1 MCSRFV
7 AEESVSARDPGAAQ
21 LEFFYNTTF
30 DAGALRQLAAKDLG
44 PPLDAAAAGSH
55 LSFLD
60 SGLLSPSRGQGR
72 CGSSW
77 AYAITGAVQYMTA
90 LTYRRIGGFF
100 NNAFMA
106 PQLLL
111 SCVEQPGAACGCYG
125 GDLSKAMDFVSRQG
139 LVTFRQFPYENDSS
153 VLTQEGQLHYLCRP
167 NEQADGAYLG
177 TCAPCERGQ
186 VDLEEV
192 VALAKGVSGATT
204 KFVTLSSCM
213 PCGSVGPPFYFPVDP
228 VRCYREDQG
237 VDANVDALKRLL
249 VHRGPLCATIR
260 VNQEDFGKVG
270 AAVLLKDVRDAP
282 VYAPATTPSSG
293 ALHSVLILG
302 FVDPS
307 VSSGRPE
314 DRQRAFFVCRNS
326 WGPDWGFK
334 LSLRRLAL
342 GPDGFPRVT
351 QDVFGGFFCC
361 SMYEAFEQI
370 GLVQTSVSVAG
381 VRVKTLGDAAPREAR
396 LTDPFVVRL
405 DETFLAALEAP
416 RQGRKSVLAES
427 PDGGGGSGWPAKHLR
442 RRLVPTLAAFV
453 AAALLAAGLLLLLWP
468 GQSTVRSGD

>member
-7 AEESVSARDPGAAQ
+7 SEESLQLQGAGSQQ
-21 LEFFYNTTF
+21 LNFFYNTTF
-30 DAGALRQLAAKDLG
+30 DASALRERAEGDLG

-55 LSFLD
+55 LAFLD

-72 CGSSW
+72 CGSCW
-77 AYAITGAVQYMTA
+77 AYAITGAVQYATA
-90 LTYRRIGGFF
+90 LSYRRLGGFF

-111 SCVEQPGAACGCYG
+111 SCVEEPGVACGCYG
-125 GDLSKAMDFVSRQG
+125 GDLSKAMDFVARQG

-153 VLTQEGQLHYLCRP
+153 VLTQEGQVHYICRP
-167 NEQADGAYLG
+167 NEKAAGAYLG

-192 VALAKGVSGATT
+192 VPLAKGVSGETT

-228 VRCYREDQG
+228 VRCYRQDQG
-237 VDANVDALKRLL
+237 VDANVAALKRLL

-260 VNQEDFGKVG
+260 VNQEELRRVG
-270 AAVLLKDVRDAP
+270 AAVLLRDVRDAP
-282 VYAPATTPSSG
+282 VYAPASTPSSG

-307 VSSGRPE
+307 AASGRPE
-314 DRQRAFFVCRNS
+314 DRRRAFFVCRNS
-326 WGPDWGFK
+326 WGPEWGFK
-334 LSLRRLAL
+334 LALRRIAL
-342 GPDGFPRVT
+342 GPDGFLRVT

-370 GLVQTSVSVAG
+370 GLVQTSLSAAA
-381 VRVKTLGDAAPREAR
+381 VRVKTLGDAAPREPR

-405 DETFLAALEAP
+405 DKTFLAALEAQ
-416 RQGRKSVLAES
+416 RQGRGGMLRDGPA
-427 PDGGGGSGWPAKHLR
+427 PGPAPGGGRPP
-442 RRLVPTLAAFV
+442 LVALGV
-453 AAALLAAGLLLLLWP
+453 AAALLLAAGLLMLLWP
-468 GQSTVRSGD
+468 PADLEARAWSGAR